1 MHPSPS
7 AAKDTR
13 RTDLETNEMGPFEKW
28 IARISHVLI
37 YFSAGFLLAMLFLG
51 TADIIGRYLFRKPVV
66 GTVEIFEVLLPA
78 IVLLGLAYTQQ
89 KKAHIAIDLFYSHLP
104 PKPRAI
110 LGFATT
116 CWAVVLFGLMGW
128 QGILQSTL
136 HRQTGSVIT
145 NIGVPLF
152 LTRLFVPIGAFAILL
167 VLIVDLRH
175 LLTQIRKGN

>member
-1 MHPSPS
+1 
-7 AAKDTR
+7 
-13 RTDLETNEMGPFEKW
+13 MGPFERW
-28 IARISHVLI
+28 IAGISQALI

-51 TADIIGRYLFRKPVV
+51 TADIIGRYLFRKPLV

-78 IVLLGLAYTQQ
+78 IVLLGLAYTQRN
-89 KKAHIAIDLFYSHLP
+89 KAHIAIDLFYSRLP

-116 CWAVVLFGLMGW
+116 CWMVVLFGLMGW
-128 QGILQSTL
+128 QGILQSIL

-175 LLTQIRKGN
+175 FLIQIRKGN